1 MLQLLSVFLTPH
13 FFFSGDLV
21 IDLLWESCPK
31 SCTNFIKLCKLKYFN
46 YTPIP
51 IVRKDK
57 LVYLGDKSNGTNSS
71 IWGFS
76 SNKSS
81 SKFFTPELQKPG
93 STDITFKERGT
104 VAFTTVPSKGRDGF
118 KHEDLLADSQFCI
131 TVTENYEPDTELA
144 IFGNVVEGFET
155 LDKLNNAVTDFSGKP
170 LLPILILHSYVLDD
184 PFEEEDSIGVLYP
197 EESPPPS
204 PGQLELIE
212 EAFNQDELS
221 TSENK
226 GNNTIT
232 SDNNR
237 SVNTVK
243 TKSDRDAAAQALTLE
258 IIGDL
263 PFAAVKPEENILFV
277 CKLNPVTQAD
287 DLELIFSRFGKI
299 LSCEVIRDPD
309 TGDSLQYAF
318 IEFDRQ
324 EDCERAYLKM
334 EGVLIDDRR
343 IHVDFSQSVSKLAG
357 AWRNKSNEKRRSVHG
372 ARFQASTGS
381 SRRNHQ
387 RSPSPPLRESLSSL
401 HKKRNDND
409 QRSDRGR
416 EISRKDHYNDKYR
429 NTSRQSDN
437 DRYDRDRYN
446 TSHNSDK
453 SRHKNSHRDRDDRR
467 HYDKDTRSHRDKD
480 HRSSHRDQDRYNR
493 SSRDRSSGL
502 DDKRDRKR
510 DREDRSSRDRD
521 RDRDYRSSRRD
532 SDYRSSRD
540 RDSKSSNNNKGSSD
554 HRKESSSRW

>member
-1 MLQLLSVFLTPH
+1 M
-13 FFFSGDLV
+13 V

-51 IVRKDK
+51 IIRKDK
-57 LVYLGDKSNGTNSS
+57 LVYLGDKPSGTNSS

-76 SNKSS
+76 SNKNS
-81 SKFFTPELQKPG
+81 SKLFTPELQKPG

-104 VAFTTVPSKGRDGF
+104 VAFTTIPSKGRDGF

-155 LDKLNNAVTDFSGKP
+155 LDKLNNTVTDFSGKP

-184 PFEEEDSIGVLYP
+184 PFEKEEDKIGVSYP

-221 TSENK
+221 TGENK
-226 GNNTIT
+226 DNNIIT

-263 PFAAVKPEENILFV
+263 PFAAVKPEENVLFV

-357 AWRNKSNEKRRSVHG
+357 AWRNKSNEKRRFVHG

-387 RSPSPPLRESLSSL
+387 RSASPPHRD
-401 HKKRNDND
+401 KKRDDND
-409 QRSDRGR
+409 QRSDRGY
-416 EISRKDHYNDKYR
+416 EFSRKDYYNDKYR
-429 NTSRQSDN
+429 STSRQSDN
-437 DRYDRDRYN
+437 DTYGRDRYN
-446 TSHNSDK
+446 TSQNSDK
-453 SRHKNSHRDRDDRR
+453 SHHKISYRDRDDRR
-467 HYDKDTRSHRDKD
+467 HYDKDIRSHRDKD
-480 HRSSHRDQDRYNR
+480 HRSSHRDQDRYNS
-493 SSRDRSSGL
+493 SSRDRSSGR
-502 DDKRDRKR
+502 DNKRDKRGDH
-510 DREDRSSRDRD
+510 EDRSSFDRD
-521 RDRDYRSSRRD
+521 RDREYRSSRRD
-532 SDYRSSRD
+532 SNNRSSRD
-540 RDSKSSNNNKGSSD
+540 RDSKSSNNHKSSSD
-554 HRKESSSRW
+554 HRKKSSSRW